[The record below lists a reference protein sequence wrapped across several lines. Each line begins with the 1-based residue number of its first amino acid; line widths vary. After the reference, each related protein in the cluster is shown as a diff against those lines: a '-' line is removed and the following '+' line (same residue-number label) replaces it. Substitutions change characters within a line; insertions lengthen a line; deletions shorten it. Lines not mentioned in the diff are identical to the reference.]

1 MWLWVG
7 RCRRLQ
13 GSLGAA
19 ELAVRALVV
28 VGLDELVEKWPPS
41 IEDAERIIAEFKKE
55 LRADGFDLGVS
66 LRGMRAVFT
75 GRTEGPEF
83 ALLMACIDQSRWVA
97 AGYYAH

>member
-1 MWLWVG
+1 MLPENSSRAATIPIAATEVG
-7 RCRRLQ
+7 
-13 GSLGAA
+13 
-19 ELAVRALVV
+19 LAYAV
-28 VGLDELVEKWPPS
+28 LDELVEKWPPS
-41 IEDAERIIAEFKKE
+41 IEDAERIFAEFKKE